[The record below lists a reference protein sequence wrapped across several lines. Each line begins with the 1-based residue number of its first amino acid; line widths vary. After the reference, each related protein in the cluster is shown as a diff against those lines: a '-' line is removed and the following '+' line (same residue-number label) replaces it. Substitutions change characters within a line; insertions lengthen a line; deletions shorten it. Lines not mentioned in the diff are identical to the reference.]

1 VTGELITDSSGD
13 DAYTNPLPFY
23 KWGDSIGSNI
33 TDDKDKLIGYGNYL
47 REFEF
52 ERGALDS
59 DAEAAISGL
68 INNEIA
74 QIDPEYRPALD
85 SGTVDTDA
93 NLLFE
98 AFGQEAKDN
107 YYNALENGAKR
118 EDFSAEVNE
127 AKQHLVEHGRLSLAS
142 LRRKGADG
150 SISYELIGDSNIL
163 DSKKAVASA
172 LSRGAIRHSDMWQ
185 VARGMKDIYSGVNS
199 FKAIRDNQVRSE
211 FSAASQAEDKELYN
225 EVLKDA
231 KDYFINNKEETD
243 PSALITKARTLLAK
257 GYSSSR
263 DIGENVS
270 RNRFQDSD
278 IMDALEQVASFEAYQ
293 KGEVDFIS
301 DVNKLGENIK
311 VTKNGAVIAH
321 SELIFDRGKFDAAL
335 ELRTDLNTNQKTSLR
350 NYRKDFFTRQF
361 PQYDELFRDSTV
373 EKKWGT
379 AKIDG
384 KQKGLSNGQI
394 LERFIADPKNYSGA
408 KNRLGAIGDSIAD
421 SFTGLAFVIPAL
433 FENQAAIDALVE
445 QDEDRQN
452 RRAVAEIFGD
462 KFGLGMDVSTAIAPM
477 VTDITATVLLS
488 SGTFGFGGALYITGK
503 QGVNLTAKGA
513 IKTVTGSVLKKRF
526 GETTE
531 QAAKRLTDAGI
542 FTKGSNAAD
551 VQKAIDGFN
560 RSLTRTVTKKKGKE
574 TIKRQASSYLV
585 SGVQTSA
592 LFVTAANRSAGAT
605 YATVYGNLEGTHE
618 EKHDAA
624 FGAAMMAGTATGL
637 ITAGFS
643 SVGAGGFED
652 VFLRGITAK
661 QHKSLLERMLR
672 TKIAQSQYGN
682 LMREYLSKRIKE
694 VVPQRFTGLYRR
706 FLQSGTQEFF
716 EEGVDEFV
724 NSFIVDA
731 ALNEDTPMIDRV
743 TGAMYA
749 GLVGGII
756 GQGAAGVRSI
766 AEKQGAFSK
775 GQLEMVRQDEEQQ
788 LIKFLKDN
796 NSPLTAKV
804 MEEITL
810 AQLRTPASKVTGT
823 EYETFIGQAI
833 AATEEI
839 ARRKKAAEDTKIKIT
854 ENTKDTSGKL
864 GSTPAVSTKTTES
877 IDGEPTTEAEAEI
890 VLYTT
895 NIAND
900 FNAKEPL
907 PYLSGKIDSPTS
919 EQKKKVFE
927 EVDLAKFKEA
937 LGSVERYIEF
947 IKEHEKAHI
956 KLGHNVNYPKDEN
969 DNPDLT
975 NEIAIDYEKEANIE
989 AAKALGID
997 WGSLQKRKDTAD
1009 MPTAPE
1015 GADLDAQNE
1024 QLIEDMDNL
1033 DKQSIAENY
1042 GLELEEEAQQKAN
1055 ELNIPKAEAKTPTE
1069 KFDTE
1074 GDPIL
1079 EDTYFPSG
1087 EEMNDILSAVRN
1099 EDGFD
1104 EVSEDSLLFK
1114 GSGPNQ
1120 SVIFELTGRAIVF
1133 KKVNGVIVTFY
1144 LASGRSGN
1152 ENKAGTWYPLLNLGF
1167 KGSNWFNEAIP
1178 EEVVSNY
1185 FYSPLLRKASEE
1197 LNESIGDIRGELDE
1211 VLDINYRELRETIG
1225 YHLGI
1230 PTLYEEDPP
1239 EINKQHIKSALSKIN
1254 EGLPETDDE
1263 QLNWKMPEYDKG
1275 DEILTLGDP
1284 DFDRYGGEQG
1294 FRKLI
1299 ESPILDNQGVMDF
1312 TEEELRAMAA
1322 EIEKIINRFE
1332 DQGAYDPE
1340 TRDEVLAQNTDAII
1354 IEAYNEIVKKRGR
1367 YVQYGYQEYDPT
1379 TEPRSKTYKGEI
1391 TSLDEN
1397 QVFVFGSNLQGFH
1410 GAGAA
1415 GFATFGKGKSVD
1427 EFRKLR
1433 SDSNYNKQEDGTK
1446 GKWNVKG
1453 QAEGLQEGTEGT
1465 SYALP
1470 TKKTPTAKRSLSETQ
1485 ITENISKLYE
1495 TARANPDKEF
1505 LVAQRTEGGLS
1516 GWTGEQMAEMFL
1528 DAGYIPPNMV
1538 FEEGFYKLIKDK
1550 RSEQVDEGGL
1560 IENIAYDQE
1569 ARSNYDRFKKEF
1581 AVKNEKK
1588 VESKEDTKEPLRA
1601 SDVYI
1606 TYSYRNYDNELS
1618 TRSVRLVDANS
1629 RIKELEEQIKN
1640 FDPSVR
1646 DDSVEIL
1653 ESQIRAIRQ
1662 SIDAYLET
1670 IPLKTKPVLKQVG
1683 YAKEVPEGQGDT
1695 FEVSLAGTSV
1705 GKTFSPKNATI
1716 KYKQAI
1722 ELLKSLG
1729 IPISR
1734 KLGFLQ
1740 KDGKANKG
1748 IATIED
1754 LYKAAKGTGKGQK
1767 AESDKFRY
1775 YEVYKGLWKI
1785 YFDNN
1790 EEQLGVIG
1798 EASSGKI
1805 LTDKFAQ
1812 KPTSA
1817 NNFGI
1822 NVNSQARA
1830 IHDILV
1836 EKKLRDP
1843 YTLKYVG
1850 DTTPDNQQ
1858 KSPEVVYKKGPAAV
1872 RAAAAKGEGIN
1883 TLRQEGEQHFGNPF
1897 SDLPQAKTRDTIKT
1911 GNLGET
1917 LRFYG
1922 MWLRGVDFTVKL
1934 KGGGSYKINQVKQE
1948 RRQWVLDQIN
1958 QGKLDGQKLLYHQ
1971 EGDLNHAQILRDY
1984 VVEVRGFALE
1994 QETTEA
2000 SKPLN
2005 INIRYTWG
2013 ENDPETN
2020 TTESTDSVKLNEADA
2035 KIKELKEKLASD
2047 TEAYDSGSNF
2057 GSDIFIDRNYL
2068 EDSKARI
2075 ASLEK
2080 AVAEVRGRGSDFSL
2094 EQETTTPSKPVD
2106 STLRYK
2112 YTYTSVDG
2120 TKEITSDIQNI
2131 QIEEASK
2138 VLEQLRKDVAQI
2150 DHTLEFYGGFYNDND
2165 LTREKIQK
2173 LGHIE
2178 GLQQAINEYDQSIFE
2193 PEIGQ
2198 PITYSY
2204 TFFSPE
2210 IGLSERITKKL
2221 SFPEAKARLEELD
2234 NIDAPTDIAVAQA
2247 NEQEAQSL
2255 RPLVEIYEN
2264 KILQRA
2270 TTKDIVTFSN
2280 VSAKH
2285 HVPKEQV
2292 KTRKATQFIGDGA
2305 VGSSTDN
2312 YRRMYEI
2319 RGRANTGNYKSS
2331 DVVFVASNGL
2341 RKDAIIPVKDGEL
2354 DGKYKL
2360 IDDAM
2365 EAGATIIM
2373 DELSHITNKR
2383 YRNYLRKGEV
2393 ALADYVENNGYVRVG
2408 KTGEFVPKTKQEKDV
2423 ELSYSYIPDWSNGN
2437 VITRKVKYKDINKL
2451 LDSLDRQ
2458 VEFNDELKKG
2468 DTQGVAEG
2476 LRTEIEAVKAAK
2488 DQHELSLKLNDIND
2502 ETTESQIRSLSPE
2515 KAFESLDDISQEDLL
2530 KLQNLLADLSLIGQL
2545 FGVDVRLVSDE
2556 QRKAAQESGQ
2566 EIKPFSFVTSE
2577 SGSFVQIEP
2586 SELGNL
2592 IDGLSN
2598 RNAKALTSSVMIE
2611 EIIHA
2616 ATFAD
2621 FTTEEI
2627 SALYGEMPQSEVNR
2641 VIDNYYLTEADKQ
2654 AARARLTSED
2664 PDVVANEQRTLGKE
2678 ALRMYAQRALKG
2690 FTTEQDRAFYL
2701 ENPNIFAAILRY
2713 LKGFVNRITFA
2724 LRRDSENPYMSMAV
2738 NRVVQAYNDMKAG
2751 YQVEPIPMFDPDNP
2765 LRVVKAFTGHTE
2777 TSEADADIAPEV
2789 GTIIEVTESQT
2800 EGNTTTEVSTNRIFK
2815 HGNLTG
2821 MLTIPVMKT
2830 GKYRGAYKGI
2840 MSWMNALVGSP
2851 DPRLQRLHQQSV
2863 ALRNAVFNEIQ
2874 NYKDRL
2880 DKLVAKLYPD
2890 GDAPVDLFRSI
2901 TGDAEVLRLD
2911 PKTTDFLNKF
2921 FDTKLKR
2928 MTQVLAALNEQ
2939 RVQEPDNKELQAN
2952 IKRLTEDIKD
2962 LDSQKSTAFNRAYQN
2977 KRALLEQ
2984 RREYAIEQLGGYDEN
2999 GNPKSEIVRHLLAL
3013 RGKTDEFS
3021 KKIGELFP
3029 NDPEIK
3035 KQLNA
3040 TIDANLEVY
3049 LTRSYK
3055 LFSDAGFAD
3064 QVMYD
3069 SKYTEV
3075 RNEAAAFFAE
3085 EYKTHRA
3092 TQIILNKETDAE
3104 GNLVTR
3110 IEDARKIA
3118 EKELVADRTKSPSD
3132 QPPLIHNMMASFLN
3146 SFSNKDNLFTKNRGL
3161 KLVEGE
3167 DLARRMGFAHI
3178 LKERLLQRKDI
3189 PQQLRALMGEEGDA
3203 TGYDAIMRTY
3213 MHVGIMASH
3222 QAYLKNVLDFGL
3234 KEKNGWI
3241 IEEDVL
3247 LNLPDDEKF
3256 VIVNGQQVNRW
3267 EQIFADGDARFDP
3280 WVNVTTGKKYYA
3292 TRDLNEA
3299 LKLLGDSTKVA
3310 LNESEIVATQLNR
3323 MAFNLTGLS
3332 MATKT
3337 LGSIGFYLRNIFG
3350 NVLYF
3355 GLSQGMIAPIRYTK
3369 NMGKEILRHRGIYSG
3384 ERFKASQIKLDEYYA
3399 ELDALDIIGDE
3410 IRPKMLDEIFR
3421 GETTPNELMDEVY
3434 RKTKQ
3439 IDELTDENTKES
3451 DLKKIGSPLNKLYTS
3466 LKELSAVVDTFYKI
3480 SYYEN
3485 ELSVLNKAK
3494 ERGEGKY
3501 ATMTDY
3507 EIKREAADKVLRTA
3521 QSYSRS
3527 SPLVRG
3533 WTKSSLGVMFA
3544 PFIRFKGEIVRIS
3557 INTIR
3562 LAVEEM
3568 KDQSPTIKR
3577 RGALRLSGFLGTT
3590 VGLSAVGPLIARMI
3604 TDVDDE
3610 EEAALRRTLVE
3621 YLRGHTFIMYR
3632 EDGELKTLDL
3642 TYVNPYAM
3650 LADPVLRSVE
3660 KGFRGESPASMAM
3673 SFIEG
3678 LIFNEYLDD
3687 QIFAG
3692 GLLSLKANRD
3702 PQTNKKIWEERDEAE
3717 DVFIKGASFL
3727 LKEALEP
3734 RTIKAGREVAKMI
3747 GTNPVEEIFERIAK
3761 EFYPAKPYTV
3771 DISNNMRRYLFDV
3784 RRETQNISLRKNK
3797 VLSDN
3802 PITDAEMKALVID
3815 EIDHRVRL
3823 DKEVAHTLKNLATL
3837 GGLSDQDVKK
3847 IVYGSQFGKR
3857 RYGFLLQGK
3866 TETPRET
3873 HKGLKKKLRD
3883 KYRLTENKEFLRRE
3897 RLLDAYFKN
3906 LPRFYYHN
3914 RED

>member
-1 VTGELITDSSGD
+1 MTGELITDSSGD

-59 DAEAAISGL
+59 DTEAAISGL

-74 QIDPEYRPALD
+74 QIDPEYRPTLD

-127 AKQHLVEHGRLSLAS
+127 AKQHLVEHGSLSLAS

-185 VARGMKDIYSGVNS
+185 VARGMEEIYSGVNS

-293 KGEVDFIS
+293 KGEVEFIS

-311 VTKNGAVIAH
+311 VTKNGAVIPH
-321 SELIFDRGKFDAAL
+321 IELLLDRGKFDSAL
-335 ELRTDLNTNQKTSLR
+335 ELRTDLKRNQKDSLI

-361 PQYDELFRDSTV
+361 PQYDEVFRDSTV
-373 EKKWGT
+373 ENKWGQ

-394 LERFIADPKNYSGA
+394 LERFISDPKNYSGA
-408 KNRLGAIGDSIAD
+408 KNRLGAIVDSIAD

-433 FENQAAIDALVE
+433 FENQGAIDALVE
-445 QDEDRQN
+445 QEEDRQN

-488 SGTFGFGGALYITGK
+488 AGTMGAGGVAYVAGK

-513 IKTVTGSVLKKRF
+513 VKTVTGSVLKKRF

-531 QAAKRLTDAGI
+531 EAAKRLTDAGI

-574 TIKRQASSYLV
+574 TIERQASSYLV

-605 YATVYGNLEGTHE
+605 YATVYSNLEGTHE

-661 QHKSLLERMLR
+661 QHKSLLERMMR

-682 LMREYLSKRIKE
+682 LMRKYLSKRIKE

-775 GQLEMVRQDEEQQ
+775 GQLEMVRQDEEQK
-788 LIKFLKDN
+788 LIQFLKDN
-796 NSPLTAKV
+796 NSPLTAEV
-804 MEEITL
+804 MERITL
-810 AQLRTPASKVTGT
+810 AQLRTPASKATDT

-854 ENTKDTSGKL
+854 ENTTDTSGKL

-877 IDGEPTTEAEAEI
+877 IDGEPTTKAEAEI

-956 KLGHNVNYPKDEN
+956 NLGHAQDYPTN
-969 DNPDLT
+969 DLLSDKA
-975 NEIAIDYEKEANIE
+975 IAYEKEANIE

-1024 QLIEDMDNL
+1024 QLIEDMENS

-1042 GLELEEEAQQKAN
+1042 GLVLEDEAQQKAN

-1074 GDPIL
+1074 GEPIL
-1079 EDTYFPSG
+1079 EGT
-1087 EEMNDILSAVRN
+1087 EEYPNIDEWNDIVSAFRD

-1104 EVSEDSLLFK
+1104 EVSEDQDFD
-1114 GSGPNQ
+1114 
-1120 SVIFELTGRAIVF
+1120 SVVTEDDEYDQAEVYRMAIEDYGGGVMDLTEEEIRAMKI
-1133 KKVNGVIVTFY
+1133 
-1144 LASGRSGN
+1144 
-1152 ENKAGTWYPLLNLGF
+1152 
-1167 KGSNWFNEAIP
+1167 
-1178 EEVVSNY
+1178 
-1185 FYSPLLRKASEE
+1185 
-1197 LNESIGDIRGELDE
+1197 
-1211 VLDINYRELRETIG
+1211 
-1225 YHLGI
+1225 
-1230 PTLYEEDPP
+1230 
-1239 EINKQHIKSALSKIN
+1239 EINKLIAK
-1254 EGLPETDDE
+1254 
-1263 QLNWKMPEYDKG
+1263 
-1275 DEILTLGDP
+1275 
-1284 DFDRYGGEQG
+1284 YG
-1294 FRKLI
+1294 K
-1299 ESPILDNQGVMDF
+1299 
-1312 TEEELRAMAA
+1312 
-1322 EIEKIINRFE
+1322 
-1332 DQGAYDPE
+1332 YDPE
-1340 TRDEVLAQNTDAII
+1340 TRNEVFAEIGGDVII
-1354 IEAYNEIVKKRGR
+1354 QAYNEIVKRR
-1367 YVQYGYQEYDPT
+1367 EQFIRNGYQEYDPT
-1379 TEPRSKTYKGEI
+1379 E
-1391 TSLDEN
+1391 
-1397 QVFVFGSNLQGFH
+1397 
-1410 GAGAA
+1410 
-1415 GFATFGKGKSVD
+1415 
-1427 EFRKLR
+1427 
-1433 SDSNYNKQEDGTK
+1433 
-1446 GKWNVKG
+1446 
-1453 QAEGLQEGTEGT
+1453 
-1465 SYALP
+1465 
-1470 TKKTPTAKRSLSETQ
+1470 
-1485 ITENISKLYE
+1485 
-1495 TARANPDKEF
+1495 
-1505 LVAQRTEGGLS
+1505 
-1516 GWTGEQMAEMFL
+1516 
-1528 DAGYIPPNMV
+1528 
-1538 FEEGFYKLIKDK
+1538 
-1550 RSEQVDEGGL
+1550 DEGGL

-1569 ARSNYDRFKKEF
+1569 ARENYDRFKKEF
-1581 AVKNEKK
+1581 AVTKEKE

-1653 ESQIRAIRQ
+1653 ESQIRSIKE

-1670 IPLKTKPVLKQVG
+1670 VPLKTKPVLKQVG

-1695 FEVSLAGTSV
+1695 FEVSSAGTSV

-1722 ELLKSLG
+1722 ELLRSLG

-1754 LYKAAKGTGKGQK
+1754 LYQAAKGTGKGQK

-1858 KSPEVVYKKGPAAV
+1858 KSPEVVYKKGPSAV

-1897 SDLPQAKTRDTIKT
+1897 SNIPQAKTRDTIKT
-1911 GNLGET
+1911 KTLAET
-1917 LRFYG
+1917 LRFYT
-1922 MWLRGVDFTVKL
+1922 MWLKGVDFEVEVE
-1934 KGGGSYKINQVKQE
+1934 GGENYNINQVKQE

-1958 QGKLDGQKLLYHQ
+1958 QGKLDGQKLLYHK

-1984 VVEVRGFALE
+1984 VLEVRGFALE
-1994 QETTEA
+1994 QETTEV

-2020 TTESTDSVKLNEADA
+2020 TTESTDTVKLNDADA

-2047 TEAYDSGSNF
+2047 TEAYESGSDF
-2057 GSDIFIDRNYL
+2057 GSDRFIDKNYL

-2094 EQETTTPSKPVD
+2094 EQETTAPSKPVD

-2165 LTREKIQK
+2165 LVREKIQK

-2204 TFFSPE
+2204 TFFTPE

-2234 NIDAPTDIAVAQA
+2234 NIDAPTNIAVAQA

-2270 TTKDIVTFSN
+2270 TTKDIVTFAN
-2280 VSAKH
+2280 VSAKD

-2373 DELSHITNKR
+2373 DELSHIKDKR
-2383 YRNYLRKGEV
+2383 YRNYLSKGEIP
-2393 ALADYVENNGYVRVG
+2393 LADYVENNGYVRVG

-2458 VEFNDELKKG
+2458 VEFNDELRKG

-2592 IDGLSN
+2592 VDGLSN

-2654 AARARLTSED
+2654 AARARLASED

-2713 LKGFVNRITFA
+2713 LKGVVNRITFA

-2880 DKLVAKLYPD
+2880 DQLVAKLYPD

-2999 GNPKSEIVRHLLAL
+2999 GKPKSEIVRHLLAL

-3035 KQLNA
+3035 KQLSA

-3256 VIVNGQQVNRW
+3256 EVVKGKKVNRW

-3280 WVNVTTGKKYYA
+3280 WVNVTTGQKYYA

-3299 LKLLGDSTKVA
+3299 LKLLGNSTKVA

-3337 LGSIGFYLRNIFG
+3337 LGSIGFYLRNILG
-3350 NVLYF
+3350 NVVYF

-3369 NMGKEILRHRGIYSG
+3369 NMGKELLRHRGIYSG
-3384 ERFKASQIKLDEYYA
+3384 ERFSQIKLDEYYS

-3533 WTKSSLGVMFA
+3533 WTKSSVGVMFA

-3577 RGALRLSGFLGTT
+3577 RGALRLTGFLGTT
-3590 VGLSAVGPLIARMI
+3590 VGLSAVGPLMARMI

-3673 SFIEG
+3673 SFIDG

-3692 GLLSLKANRD
+3692 ALLSLKANRD

-3747 GTNPVEEIFERIAK
+3747 GTNPVEEIFERIGK

-3823 DKEVAHTLKNLATL
+3823 DKEVAHTLKNLASL
-3837 GGLSDQDVKK
+3837 GELSDQDVKQ

-3883 KYRLTENKEFLRRE
+3883 KYRLTDNKEFLRRE

>member
-1 VTGELITDSSGD
+1 MTGELITDSSGD
-13 DAYTNPLPFY
+13 DAYTNPLTFSQ
-23 KWGDSIGSNI
+23 WGGSIGNNI
-33 TDDKDKLIGYGNYL
+33 TDDKDKFIGYGNYL

-52 ERGALDS
+52 EKGTLDA
-59 DAEAAISGL
+59 DTEAAINSIIGGK
-68 INNEIA
+68 IS
-74 QIDPEYRPALD
+74 QIDPEYSPTLD

-127 AKQHLVEHGRLSLAS
+127 AKQHLVEHGSLSLAS

-185 VARGMKDIYSGVNS
+185 VARGMKEIYSGVNS

-243 PSALITKARTLLAK
+243 SSALITKARTLLAK

-263 DIGENVS
+263 DIGENVA

-488 SGTFGFGGALYITGK
+488 SGTLGTGGALYIAGK

-513 IKTVTGSVLKKRF
+513 VKTVTGSVLKKRF

-531 QAAKRLTDAGI
+531 EAAKRLTDAGI

-574 TIKRQASSYLV
+574 TIERQASSYLV

-775 GQLEMVRQDEEQQ
+775 GQLEMVRQDEEQK
-788 LIKFLKDN
+788 LIQFLKDN
-796 NSPLTAKV
+796 NSPLTAEV
-804 MEEITL
+804 MERITL
-810 AQLRTPASKVTGT
+810 AQLRTPASKATDT

-854 ENTKDTSGKL
+854 ENTTDTSGKL

-877 IDGEPTTEAEAEI
+877 IDGEPTTEAEAEV

-900 FNAKEPL
+900 FNAEEPL

-956 KLGHNVNYPKDEN
+956 NLGHAQDYPTN
-969 DNPDLT
+969 DLLSDKA
-975 NEIAIDYEKEANIE
+975 IAYEKEANIE

-1024 QLIEDMDNL
+1024 QLVEDMGNL

-1042 GLELEEEAQQKAN
+1042 GLVLEEEAQQKAN

-1079 EDTYFPSG
+1079 EGTYFPSG
-1087 EEMNDILSAVRN
+1087 EELNDILSAYRD

-1104 EVSEDSLLFK
+1104 EGIENYGLDEEVPFMYKWANRNQSTLFK
-1114 GSGPNQ
+1114 YA
-1120 SVIFELTGRAIVF
+1120 GRAIIF
-1133 KKVNGVIVTFY
+1133 KKVNGVVVTFY
-1144 LASGRSGN
+1144 LSSGMSGSRG
-1152 ENKAGTWYPLLNLGF
+1152 KKKFGSWYPIFGIGKS
-1167 KGSNWFNEAIP
+1167 KGWFYKGVSSEDVNNYQNSPSLKEA
-1178 EEVVSNY
+1178 
-1185 FYSPLLRKASEE
+1185 AEE
-1197 LNESIGDIRGELDE
+1197 LNNSIGDIRGELDRIKPIE
-1211 VLDINYRELRETIG
+1211 EAELRETIE
-1225 YHLGI
+1225 YHMGI
-1230 PTLYEEDPP
+1230 PPLDLESPSELKREGIDSAVAKIEEGLPVTDEEISTARKYYSGLGDPILEWRTP
-1239 EINKQHIKSALSKIN
+1239 DRQGEDRDFDSVATEDDEYDQAEVYRMAIEDYGGGVMDLTEEEMRAMKIEINKLVAK
-1254 EGLPETDDE
+1254 
-1263 QLNWKMPEYDKG
+1263 
-1275 DEILTLGDP
+1275 
-1284 DFDRYGGEQG
+1284 YG
-1294 FRKLI
+1294 K
-1299 ESPILDNQGVMDF
+1299 
-1312 TEEELRAMAA
+1312 
-1322 EIEKIINRFE
+1322 
-1332 DQGAYDPE
+1332 YDPE
-1340 TRDEVLAQNTDAII
+1340 TRNEIFAEIGGNVI
-1354 IEAYNEIVKKRGR
+1354 IEAYNEIVKRRG
-1367 YVQYGYQEYDPT
+1367 QFIQNGYQEYDPT
-1379 TEPRSKTYKGEI
+1379 E
-1391 TSLDEN
+1391 DE
-1397 QVFVFGSNLQGFH
+1397 
-1410 GAGAA
+1410 
-1415 GFATFGKGKSVD
+1415 
-1427 EFRKLR
+1427 
-1433 SDSNYNKQEDGTK
+1433 
-1446 GKWNVKG
+1446 
-1453 QAEGLQEGTEGT
+1453 EGLTE
-1465 SYALP
+1465 
-1470 TKKTPTAKRSLSETQ
+1470 K
-1485 ITENISKLYE
+1485 
-1495 TARANPDKEF
+1495 
-1505 LVAQRTEGGLS
+1505 
-1516 GWTGEQMAEMFL
+1516 
-1528 DAGYIPPNMV
+1528 
-1538 FEEGFYKLIKDK
+1538 
-1550 RSEQVDEGGL
+1550 
-1560 IENIAYDQE
+1560 IAYDQR
-1569 ARSNYDRFKKEF
+1569 ARRNFETFEKEF
-1581 AVKNEKK
+1581 AVEEERK
-1588 VESKEDTKEPLRA
+1588 VESKDDTKEPLRA

-1606 TYSYRNYDNELS
+1606 TYSYINYDNELS
-1618 TRSVRLVDANS
+1618 KRAVRLVDANS

-1653 ESQIRAIRQ
+1653 ESQIRAIKQ
-1662 SIDAYLET
+1662 SIDNHLET
-1670 IPLKTKPVLKQVG
+1670 IPVKTKPVLKQVG

-1695 FEVSLAGTSV
+1695 FEVSSAGTSV

-1754 LYKAAKGTGKGQK
+1754 LYQAAKGTGKGQK
-1767 AESDKFRY
+1767 AEDSDKFRY

-1805 LTDKFAQ
+1805 LTDKFAR
-1812 KPTSA
+1812 KPTRA

-1897 SDLPQAKTRDTIKT
+1897 SNIPQAKTRDTIKT
-1911 GNLGET
+1911 GNLEET
-1917 LRFYG
+1917 LMFYT
-1922 MWLRGVDFTVKL
+1922 MWLRGVDFEVEV
-1934 KGGGSYKINQVKQE
+1934 KGGENYNINQVKQE

-1971 EGDLNHAQILRDY
+1971 EGGLNHAQILRDY
-1984 VVEVRGFALE
+1984 VLEVRGFALE

-2020 TTESTDSVKLNEADA
+2020 TTESTDSVKLNDADA

-2047 TEAYDSGSNF
+2047 TEAYDVGSDF
-2057 GSDIFIDRNYL
+2057 GSDRFIDRNYL

-2094 EQETTTPSKPVD
+2094 EQETTAPSKPVD

-2165 LTREKIQK
+2165 LVREKIQK

-2204 TFFSPE
+2204 TFFDPE
-2210 IGLSERITKKL
+2210 VGFSERTTKKL

-2280 VSAKH
+2280 VRAKH

-2383 YRNYLRKGEV
+2383 YRNYLSKGEV

-2423 ELSYSYIPDWSNGN
+2423 ELSYSFIPDWSNGN

-2451 LDSLDRQ
+2451 LDALDSKI
-2458 VEFNDELKKG
+2458 EFNDELRKG
-2468 DTQGVAEG
+2468 GTEGVGYTLSVE
-2476 LRTEIEAVKAAK
+2476 LEAVKAAK

-2592 IDGLSN
+2592 VDGLSN

-2713 LKGFVNRITFA
+2713 LKGVVNRITFA

-2800 EGNTTTEVSTNRIFK
+2800 EGNTTTEVNTNRIFK

-2840 MSWMNALVGSP
+2840 MSWMNKLVGTP

-2880 DKLVAKLYPD
+2880 DQLVAKLYPD

-3035 KQLNA
+3035 KQLSA

-3256 VIVNGQQVNRW
+3256 EIVKGKKVNRW

-3280 WVNVTTGKKYYA
+3280 WVNVTTGQKYYA
-3292 TRDLNEA
+3292 TKDLNEA
-3299 LKLLGDSTKVA
+3299 LKLLGNSTKVA

-3337 LGSIGFYLRNIFG
+3337 LGSIGFYLRNILG
-3350 NVLYF
+3350 NVVYF

-3369 NMGKEILRHRGIYSG
+3369 NMGKELLRHRGIYSG
-3384 ERFKASQIKLDEYYA
+3384 ERFSQIKLDEYYS

-3485 ELSVLNKAK
+3485 ELSVLKKAK

-3501 ATMTDY
+3501 AGMTDY

-3533 WTKSSLGVMFA
+3533 WTKSSVGVMFA

-3577 RGALRLSGFLGTT
+3577 RGALRLTGFLGTT
-3590 VGLSAVGPLIARMI
+3590 VGLSAVGPLMARMI

-3673 SFIEG
+3673 SFIDG

-3692 GLLSLKANRD
+3692 ALLSLKANRD

-3717 DVFIKGASFL
+3717 DVFIKGSSFL

-3837 GGLSDQDVKK
+3837 GGLSDQDVKQ

>member
-13 DAYTNPLPFY
+13 DAYSNPLPFY

-74 QIDPEYRPALD
+74 QIDPEYRPTLD

-127 AKQHLVEHGRLSLAS
+127 AKQHLVEHGSLSLAS

-185 VARGMKDIYSGVNS
+185 VARGMKEIYSGVNS

-477 VTDITATVLLS
+477 VVDITATVLLS
-488 SGTFGFGGALYITGK
+488 TGTLGTGGALYIAGK

-574 TIKRQASSYLV
+574 TIERQASSYLV

-796 NSPLTAKV
+796 NSPLTAEV
-804 MEEITL
+804 MERITL
-810 AQLRTPASKVTGT
+810 AQLRTPASKATDT

-877 IDGEPTTEAEAEI
+877 IDGEPTTEAEAEV

-927 EVDLAKFKEA
+927 EVDLAKFKKA

-975 NEIAIDYEKEANIE
+975 NEIAIEYEKEANIE
-989 AAKALGID
+989 AAKALDID

-1055 ELNIPKAEAKTPTE
+1055 KLNISKAEAKTPTE

-1074 GDPIL
+1074 GEPIL

-1087 EEMNDILSAVRN
+1087 EELNDILSAVRDEN
-1099 EDGFD
+1099 GFD
-1104 EVSEDSLLFK
+1104 EVSEDDFD
-1114 GSGPNQ
+1114 
-1120 SVIFELTGRAIVF
+1120 SVATEDDKYDKVEVYRMAIEDYGGGVMDLT
-1133 KKVNGVIVTFY
+1133 
-1144 LASGRSGN
+1144 
-1152 ENKAGTWYPLLNLGF
+1152 
-1167 KGSNWFNEAIP
+1167 
-1178 EEVVSNY
+1178 EEEIQAM
-1185 FYSPLLRKASEE
+1185 K
-1197 LNESIGDIRGELDE
+1197 I
-1211 VLDINYRELRETIG
+1211 
-1225 YHLGI
+1225 
-1230 PTLYEEDPP
+1230 
-1239 EINKQHIKSALSKIN
+1239 EINK
-1254 EGLPETDDE
+1254 
-1263 QLNWKMPEYDKG
+1263 
-1275 DEILTLGDP
+1275 
-1284 DFDRYGGEQG
+1284 
-1294 FRKLI
+1294 LI
-1299 ESPILDNQGVMDF
+1299 
-1312 TEEELRAMAA
+1312 AKY
-1322 EIEKIINRFE
+1322 EK
-1332 DQGAYDPE
+1332 YDPE
-1340 TRDEVLAQNTDAII
+1340 TRNEVFAEIGGDVI
-1354 IEAYNEIVKKRGR
+1354 IEAYNEIVKRRG
-1367 YVQYGYQEYDPT
+1367 QFIQNGYQEYDPT
-1379 TEPRSKTYKGEI
+1379 E
-1391 TSLDEN
+1391 DE
-1397 QVFVFGSNLQGFH
+1397 
-1410 GAGAA
+1410 
-1415 GFATFGKGKSVD
+1415 
-1427 EFRKLR
+1427 
-1433 SDSNYNKQEDGTK
+1433 
-1446 GKWNVKG
+1446 
-1453 QAEGLQEGTEGT
+1453 EGLTE
-1465 SYALP
+1465 
-1470 TKKTPTAKRSLSETQ
+1470 K
-1485 ITENISKLYE
+1485 
-1495 TARANPDKEF
+1495 
-1505 LVAQRTEGGLS
+1505 
-1516 GWTGEQMAEMFL
+1516 
-1528 DAGYIPPNMV
+1528 
-1538 FEEGFYKLIKDK
+1538 
-1550 RSEQVDEGGL
+1550 
-1560 IENIAYDQE
+1560 IAYDQR
-1569 ARSNYDRFKKEF
+1569 ARKNFERFEKEF
-1581 AVKNEKK
+1581 AVEEERK
-1588 VESKEDTKEPLRA
+1588 VESKDDTKEPLRA

-1606 TYSYRNYDNELS
+1606 TYSYINYDNELS
-1618 TRSVRLVDANS
+1618 KRAVRLVDANS
-1629 RIKELEEQIKN
+1629 RIKELEEQIEN
-1640 FDPSVR
+1640 FDASVR

-1653 ESQIRAIRQ
+1653 ESQIRAIKE
-1662 SIDAYLET
+1662 SIDAHLET
-1670 IPLKTKPVLKQVG
+1670 VPLKTKPVLKQVG

-1695 FEVSLAGTSV
+1695 FEVSSEGTSV

-1722 ELLKSLG
+1722 ELLRSLG

-1754 LYKAAKGTGKGQK
+1754 LYQAAKGTGKGQK

-1812 KPTSA
+1812 KPTRA

-1897 SDLPQAKTRDTIKT
+1897 SDLPKAKTRDTIKT
-1911 GNLGET
+1911 GTLDET
-1917 LRFYG
+1917 LRFYK
-1922 MWLRGVDFTVKL
+1922 MWLRGVDFEVEVE
-1934 KGGGSYKINQVKQE
+1934 GGENYKINEVKQE
-1948 RRQWVLDQIN
+1948 RRKWVLDQIN
-1958 QGKLDGQKLLYHQ
+1958 QGKLDGQKLLYHKA
-1971 EGDLNHAQILRDY
+1971 GGLNHAQILRDY
-1984 VVEVRGFALE
+1984 VLEVRGFALE

-2020 TTESTDSVKLNEADA
+2020 TTESTDSVKLNDADA

-2047 TEAYDSGSNF
+2047 TEAYDV
-2057 GSDIFIDRNYL
+2057 GSDFGTDRFIDRNYL

-2094 EQETTTPSKPVD
+2094 EQETTAPSKPVD

-2178 GLQQAINEYDQSIFE
+2178 GLQQAINEYDQAIFE

-2204 TFFSPE
+2204 TFFDPE
-2210 IGLSERITKKL
+2210 VGFSERTTKTL

-2270 TTKDIVTFSN
+2270 TTKDIETFSN
-2280 VSAKH
+2280 VSAKR

-2305 VGSSTDN
+2305 AGSSTDN

-2341 RKDAIIPVKDGEL
+2341 RKDAIIPVEDGEL

-2360 IDDAM
+2360 IDGAM

-2383 YRNYLRKGEV
+2383 YRNYLSKGEV

-2423 ELSYSYIPDWSNGN
+2423 ELSYSFIPDWSNGN

-2451 LDSLDRQ
+2451 LDTLDSKI
-2458 VEFNDELKKG
+2458 EFNDELRKG
-2468 DTQGVAEG
+2468 DTEGVGYTLSVE
-2476 LRTEIEAVKAAK
+2476 LEAVKAAK
-2488 DQHELSLKLNDIND
+2488 EQHELSLKLNDIND

-2592 IDGLSN
+2592 VDGLSN

-2713 LKGFVNRITFA
+2713 LKGVVNRITFA

-2800 EGNTTTEVSTNRIFK
+2800 EGNTTTEVNTNRIFK

-2863 ALRNAVFNEIQ
+2863 SLRNAVFNEIQ

-2880 DKLVAKLYPD
+2880 DQLVAKLYPD

-3035 KQLNA
+3035 KQLSA

-3092 TQIILNKETDAE
+3092 TQIILNKEPDAQ

-3118 EKELVADRTKSPSD
+3118 EEELVADRTKSPSD

-3161 KLVEGE
+3161 QLVEGE

-3178 LKERLLQRKDI
+3178 LKERLLKRKDI

-3256 VIVNGQQVNRW
+3256 EIVNGQQVNRW

-3299 LKLLGDSTKVA
+3299 LKLLGNSTKVA

-3337 LGSIGFYLRNIFG
+3337 LGSIGFYLRNILG
-3350 NVLYF
+3350 NVVYF

-3369 NMGKEILRHRGIYSG
+3369 NMGKELLRHRGIYSG

-3399 ELDALDIIGDE
+3399 ELDSLDIIGDE

-3533 WTKSSLGVMFA
+3533 WTKSSVGVMFA

-3823 DKEVAHTLKNLATL
+3823 DKEVAHTLKNLASL
-3837 GGLSDQDVKK
+3837 GELSDQDVKK